1 MKFNLNG
8 RLLSIGVLLTAA
20 AGYAQDQP
28 AAQPPPQTTPQQ
40 TTPQQTP
47 SQQSPSVAARAPA
60 APKETPSTVNT
71 GGGWSI
77 EPIYW
82 KTTGLPAL
90 HGGAADTQ
98 IDPGDFEYPKGAKY
112 APGGVISMPLG
123 KTSSLRF
130 SFFQSYQSSSTTAD
144 RNLNLFGTAI
154 GKGDF
159 LSGYYRIR
167 NYKVS
172 FDYLT
177 YFFHRGSADF
187 RIKTLWE
194 FQYLDASNEV
204 GDYSPNGDGTFTFN
218 AATGTRSI
226 FYPTLGLGFEGTFSR
241 HFRFETK
248 TSGFTIPHRSVI
260 GEGEASLGLRFG
272 HLEFIGGARGY
283 HFKTSPQK
291 DQYVSGTF
299 YGPYAGIRYYLGGP
313 KRQR

>member
-1 MKFNLNG
+1 VKFNWNG
-8 RLLSIGVLLTAA
+8 RLLSIGVLFTAA
-20 AGYAQDQP
+20 AGYAQEQP
-28 AAQPPPQTTPQQ
+28 AAQPPPQTPPQQ
-40 TTPQQTP
+40 TTPAQTP
-47 SQQSPSVAARAPA
+47 NAAARAPA

-77 EPIYW
+77 EPMYW
-82 KTTGLPAL
+82 MTNGRPAL
-90 HGGAADTQ
+90 HGGKADTHT
-98 IDPGDFEYPKGAKY
+98 DSGDFDYPKAAKY
-112 APGGVISMPLG
+112 APGGVITMPVG

-130 SFFQSYQSSSTTAD
+130 SFFQSYQSSTTTAD

-159 LSGYYRIR
+159 LTAYYRIR
-167 NYKVS
+167 GYKVS

-187 RIKTLWE
+187 RVKTLWE
-194 FQYLDASNEV
+194 FQFLDASNEI
-204 GDYSPNGDGTFTFN
+204 GDFSPNGDGTFSFN
-218 AATGTRSI
+218 PGSGTRSI
-226 FYPTLGLGFEGTFSR
+226 LYPTLGLGFEGTFSR

-248 TSGFTIPHRSVI
+248 GSGFALPHRSVI
-260 GEGEASLGLRFG
+260 GEGEGSLGLRFG
-272 HLEFIGGARGY
+272 HLEFIAGARAY

-299 YGPYAGIRYYLGGP
+299 YGPYGGIRYYLGGGR